1 MNELTFTKTEKDHL
15 EWLLLQ
21 HRTWVLEQFNTT
33 EDEKERETLMISLKV
48 DNDIT
53 EKLWQDKEY
62 RNKLA
67 EAKYKSERAK
77 K

>member
-67 EAKYKSERAK
+67 EAKFRLERAK